1 MRLQI
6 VRLGIIVT
14 ALGLVFGEVAQ
25 ARVDGEA
32 VVGQPFGVA
41 SVTISGLDAA
51 IDANRVLL
59 TEKNG
64 RVFYPTATAGAL
76 GRILG
81 QILGDPADRPA
92 TGVTVNFLFRGEEPL
107 ELTVYTPTAVQLT
120 LRPVAANPR
129 VYERQMTQWWRSYN
143 TYWRE
148 MRSEND
154 HSPIV
159 STYLTAML
167 GQRLGLEPPIA
178 ERLQKQQDPQT
189 PAAQSLELLL
199 GIERMRLEAM
209 KNTILGR
216 SDFGQTLEF
225 PLPAA
230 TAWQPLAVAD
240 GAEVAIE
247 PMALHVPHEWFYV
260 RFGKFSNYLW
270 MDYLIEEYGGD
281 ISSMVTLRSYVSD
294 IGDRSQEQLGLEKSV
309 LGDLLGD
316 TVIADVAIVGSDTF
330 TQEGGAIGM
339 LFQARNTKILNND
352 IAQQQKRAFEKAKA
366 NGATSEMV
374 DIAGQKVPFVSTPD
388 NKLRSFHV
396 ADGDFHLV
404 TNSRAMAERFLKINE
419 GRGPLGKSAEFR
431 NARRAMPLDR
441 KDTIF
446 AYFSAAFFEGLLS
459 PQYQVELERRMK
471 SVTDMELLQ
480 MARLAAIGERVRA
493 DSIEDLVAGGFLPRG
508 FGRRPD
514 GSGPVATQKS
524 IVDSRRGARGSFLPI
539 PDVKIEGI
547 TRGEAQ
553 RLQTLNSQLA
563 QQWKRMDPLMVGVQR
578 TSLDD
583 KGRERIV
590 IDANI
595 SPLDESKYGWVLS
608 MLGPPTKQ
616 MITPAQGDVVSL
628 QAMVRGGLI
637 SQSIPPHHLFL
648 GIQDIPPLAAIPPT
662 GLLQTFNFLRST
674 PGYIG
679 SWPRAGFLD
688 LLPFNLGGSVP
699 DANGFSKLLFGIWRR
714 QGAGFSVL
722 SFDPQLLANVTPQL
736 RVVDSET
743 EGQLRLHVE
752 DLSQSKIKP
761 WITNLYYQRAI
772 AASAGNTRLVHQLN
786 QQLHVPM
793 DQAKEVAEDLLDG
806 QFVCPLGGEY
816 QLVEDLRGGAVTWQS
831 TAWAKR
837 NLTTIPDDFEAPLLK
852 WFRGADAHLNKLDG
866 QIAFHAELDMQRKP
880 TAPKIELPLPFF
892 KNLFGSGQKALQP
905 KPGVKIDELPPPL
918 PPVKDPP
925 KADPPKIE
933 LPGARD
939 LG

>member
-1 MRLQI
+1 
-6 VRLGIIVT
+6 
-14 ALGLVFGEVAQ
+14 
-25 ARVDGEA
+25 
-32 VVGQPFGVA
+32 
-41 SVTISGLDAA
+41 
-51 IDANRVLL
+51 
-59 TEKNG
+59 
-64 RVFYPTATAGAL
+64 
-76 GRILG
+76 
-81 QILGDPADRPA
+81 
-92 TGVTVNFLFRGEEPL
+92 
-107 ELTVYTPTAVQLT
+107 
-120 LRPVAANPR
+120 
-129 VYERQMTQWWRSYN
+129 
-143 TYWRE
+143 
-148 MRSEND
+148 
-154 HSPIV
+154 
-159 STYLTAML
+159 
-167 GQRLGLEPPIA
+167 
-178 ERLQKQQDPQT
+178 
-189 PAAQSLELLL
+189 
-199 GIERMRLEAM
+199 
-209 KNTILGR
+209 
-216 SDFGQTLEF
+216 
-225 PLPAA
+225 
-230 TAWQPLAVAD
+230 
-240 GAEVAIE
+240 
-247 PMALHVPHEWFYV
+247 
-260 RFGKFSNYLW
+260 
-270 MDYLIEEYGGD
+270 
-281 ISSMVTLRSYVSD
+281 
-294 IGDRSQEQLGLEKSV
+294 
-309 LGDLLGD
+309 
-316 TVIADVAIVGSDTF
+316 
-330 TQEGGAIGM
+330 
-339 LFQARNTKILNND
+339 
-352 IAQQQKRAFEKAKA
+352 
-366 NGATSEMV
+366 
-374 DIAGQKVPFVSTPD
+374 
-388 NKLRSFHV
+388 
-396 ADGDFHLV
+396 
-404 TNSRAMAERFLKINE
+404 
-419 GRGPLGKSAEFR
+419 
-431 NARRAMPLDR
+431 
-441 KDTIF
+441 
-446 AYFSAAFFEGLLS
+446 
-459 PQYQVELERRMK
+459 
-471 SVTDMELLQ
+471 
-480 MARLAAIGERVRA
+480 
-493 DSIEDLVAGGFLPRG
+493 
-508 FGRRPD
+508 
-514 GSGPVATQKS
+514 
-524 IVDSRRGARGSFLPI
+524 
-539 PDVKIEGI
+539 
-547 TRGEAQ
+547 
-553 RLQTLNSQLA
+553 
-563 QQWKRMDPLMVGVQR
+563 
-578 TSLDD
+578 
-583 KGRERIV
+583 
-590 IDANI
+590 
-595 SPLDESKYGWVLS
+595 